1 MARDMLGFLF
11 LILLF
16 LVLTTFYYRKAIFAK
31 LPYLNRRYQRL
42 PAIFSTNSFQN
53 DIEGGLT
60 SEAFDLH
67 QNIADGDNRLGLED
81 SAEIKRIMEA
91 EGLNFDQARLFRMQ
105 RKFKTNNID
114 PQTGVPRD
122 PKLVTFSN

>member
-1 MARDMLGFLF
+1 MVKDMLGYLF

-16 LVLTTFYYRKAIFAK
+16 LVLAILAK
-31 LPYLNRRYQRL
+31 LPYLNQRYQRL
-42 PAIFSTNSFQN
+42 PAVFSTNSFQS

-60 SEAFDLH
+60 SESFDLH
-67 QNIADGDNRLGLED
+67 QNLVDGDNRSGLED
-81 SAEIKRIMEA
+81 SEEIKRIMET
-91 EGLNFDQARLFRMQ
+91 EGLNFDQARLLRMQ

>member
-16 LVLTTFYYRKAIFAK
+16 LVLAIFAK

-60 SEAFDLH
+60 SESFDLR
-67 QNIADGDNRLGLED
+67 QNIADGDNRSGLED
-81 SAEIKRIMEA
+81 AAEIKRIMEA

-122 PKLVTFSN
+122 PKLVTFS